1 MNMCCATKVKIAST
15 VRELMQ
21 TRPINKIT
29 VQDVMQRA
37 DMTRQSFYYHF
48 QDIYDVLEWDV
59 SNEMKVRLAF
69 NGEQSFEDWCRE
81 ILNGLSENQPL
92 YRKMAEALGRTKIQE
107 MALPYT
113 RLQMKRLLYGTI
125 KKFDDYSDDEQIALD
140 FTSRT
145 LVDSFLTLLFNRS
158 HINTQECMH
167 HLRAVVSILQ
177 SKDALHRSPSPQRAS
192 VAC

>member
-1 MNMCCATKVKIAST
+1 MCETKKHIGDTLHDIMLGKAVE
-15 VRELMQ
+15 R
-21 TRPINKIT
+21 IT
-29 VQDVMQRA
+29 VHDIMDRTH
-37 DMTRQSFYYHF
+37 MKRQSFYYHF

-177 SKDALHRSPSPQRAS
+177 SKDALHRNPSPQRAS